1 MFSPVAT
8 FLFCLLHYILIRVI
22 LLDMM
27 GFIQK
32 RYIALIAVGVVLLLV
47 VTFLFQA
54 TTIYDSQVIA
64 KEAGSAIGINPLG
77 DRIDFGD
84 IPQGATIGKTLI
96 LENAGTVPNQVNI
109 FVIGNIGDLVDI
121 VPSSVTLGA
130 GEKAEVD
137 FELTMPV
144 SATPEKKYT
153 GKVFVLRL
161 PKRLW

>member
-1 MFSPVAT
+1 
-8 FLFCLLHYILIRVI
+8 
-22 LLDMM
+22 MM

-32 RYIALIAVGVVLLLV
+32 RYIVLIAVGVLLLLV

-64 KEAGSAIGINPLG
+64 KKAGEPIGIAPFT

-84 IPQGATIGKTLI
+84 IPQGGKMGKTLI
-96 LENAGTVPNQVNI
+96 LENVGTVPNQVYVFI
-109 FVIGNIGDLVDI
+109 IGNIGDLVK
-121 VPSSVTLGA
+121 VEPGSVSLEP
-130 GEKAEVD
+130 GERAEVD
-137 FELTMPV
+137 FSLTMPALAPV
-144 SATPEKKYT
+144 NKKYS

>member
-1 MFSPVAT
+1 
-8 FLFCLLHYILIRVI
+8 
-22 LLDMM
+22 M

-54 TTIYDSQVIA
+54 LTIYDSQVIA
-64 KEAGSAIGINPLG
+64 KEEGGAIGMAPFT

-96 LENAGTVPNQVNI
+96 LENMGTVPNQVNI
-109 FVIGNIGDLVDI
+109 FVIGNIGDLVEI
-121 VPSSVTLGA
+121 VPSSVTLEP
-130 GEKAEVD
+130 GESAEVD
-137 FELTMPV
+137 FQLTMPA
-144 SATPEKKYT
+144 SAPVEKKYT

-161 PKRLW
+161 PRRLF